1 MAEMNPQAENKTD
14 VEVLIGG
21 KVYTLSGYESEEY
34 LQRIATYLNGKIAE
48 LEAMD
53 GYSRLAPDIQ
63 TVLLEIN
70 LADDYFKQQSKNER
84 LKDETTGKEKD
95 LYDIKHELISTQ
107 IKLENAEAA
116 MKKLTEEKEEASRK
130 VFELQTKLD
139 NIHTSQRPPQN
150 PQGGATG
157 SSQGYNGNTRRYP

>member
-34 LQRIATYLNGKIAE
+34 LQKIATYLNGKIAE
-48 LEAMD
+48 LEAMN

-84 LKDETTGKEKD
+84 LKDETNGKEKD

-116 MKKLTEEKEEASRK
+116 MKKLSEEKEEASRTA
-130 VFELQTKLD
+130 FELQTTLD
-139 NIHTSQRPPQN
+139 NLQSVQRTPQN
-150 PQGGATG
+150 PPH
-157 SSQGYNGNTRRYP
+157 GYNGNAGR